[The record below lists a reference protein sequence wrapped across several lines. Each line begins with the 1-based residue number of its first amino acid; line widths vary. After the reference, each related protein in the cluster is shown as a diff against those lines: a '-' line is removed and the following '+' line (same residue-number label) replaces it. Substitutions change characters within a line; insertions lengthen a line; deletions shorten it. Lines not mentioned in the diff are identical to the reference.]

1 MIMEREIN
9 LVCIGCS
16 SLYHSPCFLSR
27 YKLSISILLVTKNVF
42 KTNDG
47 PLDIL
52 GPSQYSNTFTHLL
65 VLCCNIVNNTSIA
78 HRICS
83 YVLNARRKQRQRLSH
98 IVHTRLCYC
107 SEGTATFRLQTL
119 CYRTDRILT
128 VCRNSSL
135 VPPMALFSKLF
146 IDADSITAS
155 SY

>member
-1 MIMEREIN
+1 MERKIN

-47 PLDIL
+47 PLDML
-52 GPSQYSNTFTHLL
+52 ESSSYSNTFTHLL

-83 YVLNARRKQRQRLSH
+83 YVLNATDEEARRAAA
-98 IVHTRLCYC
+98 
-107 SEGTATFRLQTL
+107 TATIAHCSHQIVLLQRGYRHVQLQTL
-119 CYRTDRILT
+119 CCRRDRQNSDRLSQFFLCPTHCFIFKVIYRR
-128 VCRNSSL
+128 
-135 VPPMALFSKLF
+135 
-146 IDADSITAS
+146 
-155 SY
+155 